1 MFFWHRVL
9 EIILSTRVLT
19 NLQILPVRHEVVVV
33 ELLARF
39 VAFLLLDH
47 LQVVEDL
54 LHLEALVE
62 ADLEVSRDIFEVFIG
77 RLQVFR
83 VVLARWLKV
92 PENRSLSSSK
102 KVCPRKKYCRSLIKV
117 KFPTDQIRPALGSC
131 CRLFDC

>member
-1 MFFWHRVL
+1 MV
-9 EIILSTRVLT
+9 IILSTRILT

-77 RLQVFR
+77 RLKVFR
-83 VVLARWLKV
+83 VV
-92 PENRSLSSSK
+92 
-102 KVCPRKKYCRSLIKV
+102 
-117 KFPTDQIRPALGSC
+117 
-131 CRLFDC
+131 

>member
-62 ADLEVSRDIFEVFIG
+62 ADLEVRRDIFEVFIG
-77 RLQVFR
+77 RLKVFR
-83 VVLARWLKV
+83 VV
-92 PENRSLSSSK
+92 
-102 KVCPRKKYCRSLIKV
+102 
-117 KFPTDQIRPALGSC
+117 
-131 CRLFDC
+131 